1 MSVES
6 IETVVDAHATCE
18 DSRTTKRSFAIAAR
32 LPWIA
37 IAQILVVAAILL
49 AVQLAVDYGLVKRI
63 YLASPTQILAAFPQ
77 LFARENLLYH
87 LSMTLAEAAVGVG
100 LSAVLG
106 IATGIA
112 MGLFPKVPAC
122 GTTKADASNQWLM
135 DRLSEGRLPFPMAL
149 GNPPEVFVPEG
160 SDPEKLGEKYSPEYR

>member
-6 IETVVDAHATCE
+6 IETVVDARASSE
-18 DSRTTKRSFAIAAR
+18 DSRTTPRSFAIAAR

-49 AVQLAVDYGLVKRI
+49 SIQMAVDYGLVKRI

-77 LFARENLLYH
+77 LFAGENLLFH
-87 LSMTLAEAAVGVG
+87 LSVTLAEAAVGMG

-112 MGLFPKVPAC
+112 MGLFPRYAAA
-122 GTTKADASNQWLM
+122 G
-135 DRLSEGRLPFPMAL
+135 DRCRQSEGVLRRRQVHRYPLHPLGLCKAIRLPT
-149 GNPPEVFVPEG
+149 
-160 SDPEKLGEKYSPEYR
+160 RTTR